1 MSLAKTYSVFVQILD
16 INNEK
21 YKHCILCKF
30 GVEAFLHDFRAWVR
44 NSRQMKIRRHLKY

>member
-1 MSLAKTYSVFVQILD
+1 MSLTKTYLVFVQILD
-16 INNEK
+16 INEK
-21 YKHCILCKF
+21 YKNYILCKL

>member
-1 MSLAKTYSVFVQILD
+1 MSLTKAYSAFVQILD
-16 INNEK
+16 INEK
-21 YKHCILCKF
+21 YKNYILCKF